1 MARSSCSFAP
11 NKAHTLFMPAV
22 LWLAMHGLSAQAQAP
37 LNDATIAAQA
47 GVDAAAAA
55 SQQTINNLVDET
67 QRIGTQYANMLAEVD
82 SLNQYNERLQQQ
94 VNAQLTEV
102 ASIQNQLNEI
112 ETTNREVLPLM
123 DRMVQ
128 TLDQF
133 VKADVPFELEVAA
146 DGGKGRLVRV
156 RDLVDLMGR
165 ADVSIS
171 EKYRQILEAYQI
183 ELDYGRT
190 AGTYQGTL
198 GDGANSKTVQ
208 FVRLGRV
215 ALLYQTP
222 DGSDTGYWDVRKKS
236 WVQDDSYRD
245 AIKRALIVARGDGAP
260 DLMRVPVPAPEA
272 AK

>member
-1 MARSSCSFAP
+1 MARSSCSFVP

-37 LNDATIAAQA
+37 LNDATTQAQT
-47 GVDAAAAA
+47 GVDTAAAA
-55 SQQTINNLVDET
+55 SQQTVNNLVDDT
-67 QRIGTQYANMLAEVD
+67 QKIGGEYARTLAEID

-94 VNAQLTEV
+94 VNAQLAEV
-102 ASIQNQLNEI
+102 ASIQQQLTEI

-133 VKADVPFELEVAA
+133 VKADVPFLPEERT
-146 DGGKGRLVRV
+146 KRV
-156 RDLVDLMGR
+156 RDLVELMGR
-165 ADVSIS
+165 ADVAIS
-171 EKYRQILEAYQI
+171 EKYRRILEAYQV

-190 AGTYQGTL
+190 LDSYEGTL
-198 GDGANSKTVQ
+198 GDGANSKVVQ

-215 ALLYQTP
+215 ALMYQAL
-222 DGSDTGYWDVRKKS
+222 DGLETGYWDVHSKS
-236 WVQDDSYRD
+236 WVQDDNYRD
-245 AIKRALIVARGDGAP
+245 VIKHALNVALQKGAP
-260 DLMRVPVPAPEA
+260 DLLRVPVPAPEV